1 MPRLLQIL
9 CFALSLMTA
18 GLPPGAQT
26 HVPSNRVFNVK
37 DFGASGRKEDNAQ
50 GAIQKAIDA
59 CAQAGGGMVYVPPGS
74 YTSGTIHLRSHV
86 RLYVESGATIF
97 SSKDKNAF
105 DKEALLYG
113 EGLENLT
120 IEGRGAIDG
129 QAEYERRL
137 NDLDDRY
144 IRDNQLLTEAGG
156 KSLMRSFPKKNSHG
170 KFVFLIRCKDVRIA
184 GLSFVRS
191 PSYAIHPVACERMV
205 IDGVYI
211 RSSLAD
217 GVWADGID
225 PDGCKDLRIS
235 NSTIE
240 TGDDAIVFYSTNA
253 FGPALPCENITIT
266 NCRLSSASSAL
277 KFCDGNMNCVR
288 HVTVDNCV
296 ITDSNRGLAFM
307 VFDGGYVSDVVISNL
322 TIECRRHDWFWW
334 GDGDPFHFNIKRRS
348 EVHPQSARPDEPPA
362 GSIRNV
368 LIRNVI
374 ARGKGSSVING
385 HPDSWLEG
393 ITLENVKLFLSS
405 DPAAPYDKSVHAL
418 KIQRAKNFK
427 LKDVEVFWE
436 KPEWSKWESALYVED
451 VRGLQLDG
459 FSGRQARQGASFPA
473 VVLNRVEEALI
484 RGCVAPAGTEIFL
497 KILGS
502 NTREIRLS
510 GNDFHQSKVPYD
522 VAGEVRRDE
531 LHELSNF
538 MPK

>member
-170 KFVFLIRCKDVRIA
+170 NSCFSSGARMSA
-184 GLSFVRS
+184 SPGSRS
-191 PSYAIHPVACERMV
+191 CARRPTRFIPSPASAW
-205 IDGVYI
+205 
-211 RSSLAD
+211 SSTA
-217 GVWADGID
+217 
-225 PDGCKDLRIS
+225 
-235 NSTIE
+235 STFARAWP
-240 TGDDAIVFYSTNA
+240 TA
-253 FGPALPCENITIT
+253 FGQTASTRTDAKICASRTA
-266 NCRLSSASSAL
+266 RL
-277 KFCDGNMNCVR
+277 
-288 HVTVDNCV
+288 
-296 ITDSNRGLAFM
+296 
-307 VFDGGYVSDVVISNL
+307 
-322 TIECRRHDWFWW
+322 
-334 GDGDPFHFNIKRRS
+334 
-348 EVHPQSARPDEPPA
+348 
-362 GSIRNV
+362 
-368 LIRNVI
+368 
-374 ARGKGSSVING
+374 
-385 HPDSWLEG
+385 
-393 ITLENVKLFLSS
+393 
-405 DPAAPYDKSVHAL
+405 
-418 KIQRAKNFK
+418 
-427 LKDVEVFWE
+427 
-436 KPEWSKWESALYVED
+436 
-451 VRGLQLDG
+451 
-459 FSGRQARQGASFPA
+459 
-473 VVLNRVEEALI
+473 
-484 RGCVAPAGTEIFL
+484 
-497 KILGS
+497 
-502 NTREIRLS
+502 
-510 GNDFHQSKVPYD
+510 
-522 VAGEVRRDE
+522 
-531 LHELSNF
+531 
-538 MPK
+538 

>member
-225 PDGCKDLRIS
+225 PDGCKEDR
-235 NSTIE
+235 
-240 TGDDAIVFYSTNA
+240 
-253 FGPALPCENITIT
+253 
-266 NCRLSSASSAL
+266 
-277 KFCDGNMNCVR
+277 
-288 HVTVDNCV
+288 
-296 ITDSNRGLAFM
+296 
-307 VFDGGYVSDVVISNL
+307 
-322 TIECRRHDWFWW
+322 
-334 GDGDPFHFNIKRRS
+334 
-348 EVHPQSARPDEPPA
+348 
-362 GSIRNV
+362 
-368 LIRNVI
+368 
-374 ARGKGSSVING
+374 
-385 HPDSWLEG
+385 
-393 ITLENVKLFLSS
+393 
-405 DPAAPYDKSVHAL
+405 KSV
-418 KIQRAKNFK
+418 
-427 LKDVEVFWE
+427 V
-436 KPEWSKWESALYVED
+436 
-451 VRGLQLDG
+451 
-459 FSGRQARQGASFPA
+459 
-473 VVLNRVEEALI
+473 
-484 RGCVAPAGTEIFL
+484 
-497 KILGS
+497 
-502 NTREIRLS
+502 
-510 GNDFHQSKVPYD
+510 
-522 VAGEVRRDE
+522 
-531 LHELSNF
+531 
-538 MPK
+538 

>member
-1 MPRLLQIL
+1 
-9 CFALSLMTA
+9 
-18 GLPPGAQT
+18 
-26 HVPSNRVFNVK
+26 
-37 DFGASGRKEDNAQ
+37 
-50 GAIQKAIDA
+50 
-59 CAQAGGGMVYVPPGS
+59 
-74 YTSGTIHLRSHV
+74 
-86 RLYVESGATIF
+86 
-97 SSKDKNAF
+97 
-105 DKEALLYG
+105 
-113 EGLENLT
+113 
-120 IEGRGAIDG
+120 
-129 QAEYERRL
+129 
-137 NDLDDRY
+137 
-144 IRDNQLLTEAGG
+144 
-156 KSLMRSFPKKNSHG
+156 
-170 KFVFLIRCKDVRIA
+170 
-184 GLSFVRS
+184 
-191 PSYAIHPVACERMV
+191 
-205 IDGVYI
+205 
-211 RSSLAD
+211 
-217 GVWADGID
+217 
-225 PDGCKDLRIS
+225 
-235 NSTIE
+235 
-240 TGDDAIVFYSTNA
+240 
-253 FGPALPCENITIT
+253 
-266 NCRLSSASSAL
+266 
-277 KFCDGNMNCVR
+277 
-288 HVTVDNCV
+288 
-296 ITDSNRGLAFM
+296 
-307 VFDGGYVSDVVISNL
+307 VSDVVISNL

-427 LKDVEVFWE
+427 LKDVEVVWE

-459 FSGRQARQGASFPA
+459 FSGRQARPGASFPA